1 MMRRTNTPKFRL
13 SIGRRGGCLIAIGY
27 LEFVYGLAMVAEPA
41 FRARPGIDV
50 VTTFIPGEVWGW
62 LWVVFGVL
70 AILGAFLPTGY
81 DRHGFRAAYPMPVIW
96 GTNYLLSTIVG
107 ESETGWVSG
116 LAVSSIWYGYAF
128 LILAVSGMIGVED
141 IRDRK

>member
-1 MMRRTNTPKFRL
+1 MLIRKAFKKL
-13 SIGRRGGCLIAIGY
+13 HVGRRGACLIAIGY
-27 LEFVYGLAMVAEPA
+27 LEFIYGLAMVAEPN

-50 VTTFIPGEVWGW
+50 ATTVLPGVVWGY
-62 LWVVFGVL
+62 LWVIFGTL

-96 GTNYLLSTIVG
+96 GTNYLVSVLLG
-107 ESETGWVSG
+107 EYANGWIAG

-141 IRDRK
+141 LRRRK